1 MATCLG
7 KFGNDDK
14 PLDFGYLPS
23 SEKPIHP
30 SNIELFD
37 ALHEAA
43 SNGSV
48 WVASCRACH
57 LRSP

>member
-1 MATCLG
+1 MI
-7 KFGNDDK
+7 NDDE
-14 PLDFGYLPS
+14 PVDFGYLPS

-30 SNIELFD
+30 SNIELFG